1 MKRIIGNILP
11 IAVILIGLGF
21 LLYPSVSNFLV
32 ELNGSRAVASYDE
45 AVADMDEQRYE
56 ELMSQ
61 ALAYN
66 ERLAASASGI
76 DLLEAEAGSGLTS
89 EYEQLLDVTGTG
101 MMGYIT
107 IPKIGITMPIY
118 HGVSEPVL
126 QVGAGHLPDTSLPVG
141 GASSHCVLSGHRGL
155 PSAKL
160 FTDLDQLAEGDIFY
174 LKVLDQVLAY
184 KVYAI
189 ETVLPTETSSLAI
202 QQGRDLV
209 TLVTCTPYGVNSHRL
224 LIHAERTDYVPED
237 GDIVIAPGLNIPWP
251 YLLLMLALVVLAIVV
266 GIIRHRAK
274 KLNARELGSSL
285 GVDALGTS
293 AELALAREK
302 RKGKRGKHAR

>member
-1 MKRIIGNILP
+1 MKRIVGNVLP
-11 IAVILIGLGF
+11 VLVILIGLGF
-21 LLYPSVSNFLV
+21 LLYPSLSNFLV
-32 ELNGSRAVASYDE
+32 EVNGSRAVASYDD
-45 AVADMDEQRYE
+45 AVADMDDQRYE

-66 ERLAASASGI
+66 ERLAASATGV

-160 FTDLDQLAEGDIFY
+160 FTDLDQMEEGDVFY

-224 LIHAERTDYVPED
+224 LIHAERTDYVPEE
-237 GDIVIAPGLNIPWP
+237 GSEIAIAPGLDIPLP
-251 YLLLMLALVVLAIVV
+251 YLLLMIALVVLAIVLGV
-266 GIIRHRAK
+266 MRHRAK
-274 KLNARELGSSL
+274 RRAAAVFGGPNETGLGKLE
-285 GVDALGTS
+285 D
-293 AELALAREK
+293 
-302 RKGKRGKHAR
+302 GKRGKHAR

>member
-1 MKRIIGNILP
+1 MKRIVGNVLP
-11 IAVILIGLGF
+11 ILVILVGLGF
-21 LLYPSVSNFLV
+21 LLYPSLSNFLV
-32 ELNGSRAVASYDE
+32 EVNGSRAVASYDD
-45 AVADMDEQRYE
+45 AVADMDDQRYE

-66 ERLAASASGI
+66 ERLAASATGV
-76 DLLEAEAGSGLTS
+76 DLLKAEVGDGLTS

-160 FTDLDQLAEGDIFY
+160 FTDLDQLAEDDVFY

-184 KVYAI
+184 KVYVI

-224 LIHAERTDYVPED
+224 LIHAERTDYVPEE
-237 GDIVIAPGLNIPWP
+237 GEEIAIAPGLDIPLP
-251 YLLLMLALVVLAIVV
+251 YLLLIAALIVLAVVLGVM
-266 GIIRHRAK
+266 RHRAK
-274 KLNARELGSSL
+274 RRAAAFGSAIESVSGKLGE
-285 GVDALGTS
+285 
-293 AELALAREK
+293 
-302 RKGKRGKHAR
+302 GKRGKHAR

>member
-1 MKRIIGNILP
+1 MKRIVGNVLP
-11 IAVILIGLGF
+11 VLVILIGLGF
-21 LLYPSVSNFLV
+21 LLYPSLSNFLAEV
-32 ELNGSRAVASYDE
+32 NGSRAVASYDD
-45 AVADMDEQRYE
+45 AVANMDDQRYE

-66 ERLAASASGI
+66 ERLAASATGV

-141 GASSHCVLSGHRGL
+141 GESSHCVLSGHRGL

-160 FTDLDQLAEGDIFY
+160 FTDLDQLAEDDVFY

-184 KVYAI
+184 KVYDI

-202 QQGRDLV
+202 QQGRDLA

-224 LIHAERTDYVPED
+224 LIHAERTDYVPEE
-237 GDIVIAPGLNIPWP
+237 GSEIAIAPGLDIPLP
-251 YLLLMLALVVLAIVV
+251 YLLLIAALIVLAVILGVM
-266 GIIRHRAK
+266 RRRAK
-274 KLNARELGSSL
+274 RRAR
-285 GVDALGTS
+285 V
-293 AELALAREK
+293 ALAASRGPAPGLSNE
-302 RKGKRGKHAR
+302 GKRGKHAR